1 MVVGFLVL
9 KKLKLIKILLTEEDN
24 FWRQIMF
31 GKKKKAEAAKAEQEA
46 SKKTDGRILLYSDI
60 IDALYDEMPREEREA
75 LLEAK

>member
-1 MVVGFLVL
+1 
-9 KKLKLIKILLTEEDN
+9 
-24 FWRQIMF
+24 MF

-75 LLEAK
+75 LLFSGR